1 MDNFPTLSLQ
11 DPLEG
16 HEVIISL
23 RVKANTGAERQ
34 TRAVLVSVG
43 VAGEIPLIGETEYDQ
58 IGETINRLWITAAK
72 RLNLSQPSAEDTPD
86 SSGDLSD
93 SSDVAGDDTDAA
105 DAADTTEAK
114 VEEPFVDEDD
124 LF

>member
-1 MDNFPTLSLQ
+1 MDNFPTLALQ

-43 VAGEIPLIGETEYDQ
+43 IAGEIPLISETAYDQ
-58 IGETINRLWITAAK
+58 IETTINQLWIAAAK
-72 RLNLSQPSAEDTPD
+72 RLNLSGSNQPPAGDESD
-86 SSGDLSD
+86 SSGD
-93 SSDVAGDDTDAA
+93 VAGGDAETSEAA
-105 DAADTTEAK
+105 DAE
-114 VEEPFVDEDD
+114 VLFVDEDD